1 MNNKE
6 FDLKLREKVFEVFPW
21 GKIITTYDYK
31 CEVIEVSFIFY
42 CMDETRSR
50 YWSFSKH
57 LIDSA
62 GNEIIENIA
71 NEIRRLVKNAK
82 GEKQAD
88 LAYFADQLASD

>member
-31 CEVIEVSFIFY
+31 SEVIEVAFITY
-42 CMDETRSR
+42 RMDEMIRQR
-50 YWSFSKH
+50 WRFSMSS
-57 LIDSA
+57 IDSA
-62 GNEIIENIA
+62 GNEIIEKIA

-88 LAYFADQLASD
+88 LAYYADQLASD

>member
-62 GNEIIENIA
+62 GNEIIENKTLDENGI
-71 NEIRRLVKNAK
+71 KNS
-82 GEKQAD
+82 D
-88 LAYFADQLASD
+88 LIIFKKV